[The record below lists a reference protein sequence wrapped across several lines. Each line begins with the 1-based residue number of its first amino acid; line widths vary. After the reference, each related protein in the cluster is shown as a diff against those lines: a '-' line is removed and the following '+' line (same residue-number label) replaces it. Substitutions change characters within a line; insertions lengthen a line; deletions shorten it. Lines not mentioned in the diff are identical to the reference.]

1 MRSIFQGSLPVAF
14 LSTLRSCAVINHW
27 LRVPESWP
35 WELTGASGSRG
46 SHAIWP
52 VACAEQQA
60 PLLSGAG
67 PARGCVGQDW
77 GPHLWSCIVG
87 WLLDQPVAPDLLLE
101 PEQLDVWLPEFCLQL
116 HSPEDNWHRA
126 FGNAG
131 FISQCVCST
140 SKSGHSQGKGRA
152 LRTSR
157 YSLRRALGIVET
169 LFLSWAA
176 QQPRA

>member
-1 MRSIFQGSLPVAF
+1 M
-14 LSTLRSCAVINHW
+14 
-27 LRVPESWP
+27 
-35 WELTGASGSRG
+35 
-46 SHAIWP
+46 
-52 VACAEQQA
+52 ACAEQQA

-67 PARGCVGQDW
+67 PARGTSSSRCVGQDW

-126 FGNAG
+126 FGSAG

-140 SKSGHSQGKGRA
+140 SKSGHSQGKSRA

-157 YSLRRALGIVET
+157 YSLRRALGIVVT